1 VSCDASIAAR
11 SIRWLR
17 LVITEA
23 IEVPRRSARA
33 SSEVQTRREGGRG
46 LFVIHRGHC
55 HALRVQPADLLRG
68 VATRHV
74 RASLLSVPASETTD
88 AAYMPRPLAG
98 CLPRRPA
105 PQIEPGQ
112 DRLGQ
117 ERDEGC
123 GARSRPIGRSWSA
136 GLPTRLGGNGST
148 GRSGRRRSGSRRP
161 PGGRTSARATCPPD
175 RPASAA
181 RRYWEV

>member
-1 VSCDASIAAR
+1 MDAAPDSVVRKRRRESLISPVLPDASQPPWVGECPATQV
-11 SIRWLR
+11 LR
-17 LVITEA
+17 HGPSAGSALITEA

-74 RASLLSVPASETTD
+74 RASLLSVPASETTE

-98 CLPRRPA
+98 CLPRCPA

-123 GARSRPIGRSWSA
+123 GARWRPIGRS
-136 GLPTRLGGNGST
+136 
-148 GRSGRRRSGSRRP
+148 
-161 PGGRTSARATCPPD
+161 
-175 RPASAA
+175 
-181 RRYWEV
+181 